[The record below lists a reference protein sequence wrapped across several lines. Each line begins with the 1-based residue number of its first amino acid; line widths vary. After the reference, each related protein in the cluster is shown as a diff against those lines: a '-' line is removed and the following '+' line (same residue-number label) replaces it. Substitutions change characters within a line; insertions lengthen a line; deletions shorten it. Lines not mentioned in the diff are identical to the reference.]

1 MWGRLHPEETL
12 IAALHMLPGTK
23 HVVVVGCVGK
33 LEERFETTAKE
44 AFHNYGV
51 KLEFTYFANLTM
63 SDLLERLKHLPSHT
77 IVYYTAITQDAAGAR
92 FIDTAQSVPLVA
104 WAALAPAFVMDD
116 LDLRGAT
123 VGGDLVNWAD
133 DGRVAAEMAA
143 RVLNGEEPENMLI
156 VTSNHN
162 YAFDQ
167 DMGTPIRTARRQNQ
181 RYRVRRMCDIACQ
194 KIPSS
199 WAAASRN
206 RRCRDAR
213 NWLGTRSKE
222 CWIHKWSRR
231 NRW

>member
-33 LEERFETTAKE
+33 LEERFETIAKE

-51 KLEFTYFANLTM
+51 KLEFKYFANLTM

-123 VGGDLVNWAD
+123 VWRRLGEL
-133 DGRVAAEMAA
+133 GR
-143 RVLNGEEPENMLI
+143 RWSCCCGNG
-156 VTSNHN
+156 S
-162 YAFDQ
+162 A
-167 DMGTPIRTARRQNQ
+167 GSQ
-181 RYRVRRMCDIACQ
+181 R
-194 KIPSS
+194 
-199 WAAASRN
+199 
-206 RRCRDAR
+206 
-213 NWLGTRSKE
+213 
-222 CWIHKWSRR
+222 
-231 NRW
+231 

>member
-1 MWGRLHPEETL
+1 
-12 IAALHMLPGTK
+12 MLPGTK

-133 DGRVAAEMAA
+133 DGRVAAEMAV
-143 RVLNGEEPENMLI
+143 RVLSGEEPENMLI

-167 DMGTPIRTARRQNQ
+167 DVGTPIRTAQRQNQ
-181 RYRVRRMCDIACQ
+181 RHRVRRMCDIACQ

-222 CWIHKWSRR
+222 CWIHK
-231 NRW
+231 